1 MSIIDLGGKR
11 IVNNLY
17 QLVKK
22 DSKNKKNSGKKAKKE
37 LIPVVGN
44 EYCLVCC
51 GGGKTEKVLAVTIE
65 GSERRVYYKH

>member
-17 QLVKK
+17 HLVKK

-37 LIPVVGN
+37 LITVVGN